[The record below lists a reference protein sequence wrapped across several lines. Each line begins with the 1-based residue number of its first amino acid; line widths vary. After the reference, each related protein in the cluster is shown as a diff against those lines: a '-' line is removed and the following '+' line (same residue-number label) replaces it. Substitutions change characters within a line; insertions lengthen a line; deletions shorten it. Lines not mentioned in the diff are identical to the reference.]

1 MTTALVPS
9 SQRPVPLEHRKD
21 LRAERIDYRGVG
33 SWVVKDPVGLRYNR
47 LEPEQYAVLQL
58 LDGERSL
65 EEIRDE
71 LQVQFPTD
79 QFRLTDVQRLVTELH
94 TKGLLQGK
102 RWGQGEELLKKH
114 RAEARKKLLSQ
125 VRNLLYVRLPGW
137 DPEPVLAR
145 MYPFASWMFHPAT
158 LVFSVTLLLSS
169 WILLAV
175 RFDQFRAMLPEFQQ
189 FFGWPNLIYL
199 WATLG
204 LAKIIHEFAHGLS
217 CKHYGGECHEMGVM
231 LLVFSPCMYC
241 DVSDSWMLKNKWQ
254 RIAIGGAGM
263 VVEMVISA
271 IAIFA
276 WWNTRPGLLNYLCLN
291 LFFVT
296 TATTVIFNANPLMR
310 FDGYFMLSDWL
321 EIPNLRPKA
330 DKLLREKFAWY
341 CLGIEMPPDRTMP
354 ETGRGWFVAYAVAAA
369 VYRWII
375 LFGILLFLY
384 TVLKP
389 YGLQSI
395 GITLAVVSIGGIVF
409 NMLKTVYDLI
419 SAPRSEPMS
428 VRKITATLVIL
439 LALVGGALAVPLPL
453 HVESAFL
460 IEPKDVRHIY
470 TSTPGRLTK
479 LDVQPGQQVAEDQ
492 LLALLQNEDKE
503 DAYRELLVN
512 QSVQETEIALYRAL
526 DDAAQEQLAIERLQS
541 IREQLADFERQLQQL
556 TIEAPVTGTVVAPP
570 RVPEPA
576 LDVANLSLKKWHGTP
591 LDPENFGCFL
601 EHRTHLLS
609 VAPSDQLEAIL
620 VVDQANRNDVAVG
633 QEVELKFDHLADKT
647 YTATIEEISDRHL
660 EFAPPA
666 LSNKMGGELAT
677 VTDSD
682 GRERLTSIAYQ
693 ATVTLPSDTHLLKPG
708 MRGRA
713 RFVVDRRSAAEWI
726 WRYLRRTFHFRL

>member
-58 LDGERSL
+58 LDGQRSL
-65 EEIRDE
+65 EEIRDA
-71 LQVQFPTD
+71 LQAEFPTD

-94 TKGLLQGK
+94 SKGLLNGR

-114 RAEARKKLLSQ
+114 RAEKSKKRKSQ
-125 VRNLLYVRLPGW
+125 FRNLLYIRLPGW
-137 DPEPVLAR
+137 DPEAVLDR
-145 MYPFASWMFHPAT
+145 LYPLVRWMFHPAT
-158 LVFSVTLLLSS
+158 LVISGLFLVSS
-169 WILLAV
+169 WILVAV
-175 RFDQFRAMLPEFQQ
+175 QFDQFRAMLPQFEQ

-204 LAKIIHEFAHGLS
+204 IAKIIHEFGHGLT

-254 RIAIGGAGM
+254 RMAIGSAGM
-263 VVEMVISA
+263 AIEMVISA

-276 WWNTRPGLLNYLCLN
+276 WWNTRPGLLNHLCLN

-296 TATTVIFNANPLMR
+296 MATTVIFNANPLMR
-310 FDGYFMLSDWL
+310 FDGYFILSDWL

-330 DKLLREKFAWY
+330 DKMLREKFAWY
-341 CLGIEMPPDRTMP
+341 CLGIETPPDSHMP
-354 ETGRGWFVAYAVAAA
+354 ETGRVWFVLFAIAAA

-389 YGLQSI
+389 YGLQSL
-395 GITLAVVSIGGIVF
+395 GVTLAVVSIGGVIF
-409 NMLKTVYDLI
+409 NLLNNVYQLI

-428 VRKITATLVIL
+428 VRKVTATLLIL

-460 IEPKDVRHIY
+460 IEPQDVRHIY
-470 TSTPGRLTK
+470 TSTPGMLK
-479 LDVQPGQQVAEDQ
+479 SLDVEPGQRVEQHQVVAG
-492 LLALLQNEDKE
+492 LRNEDKE
-503 DAYRELLVN
+503 DAYQELLVK
-512 QSVQETEIALYRAL
+512 QSVQETEIKLYRAL
-526 DDAAQEQLAIERLQS
+526 DDAASEQLAVEKLQS
-541 IREQLADFERQLQQL
+541 IQEQIRDFEQQLAQL
-556 TIEAPVTGTVVAPP
+556 TIAAPIAGTVVAPP
-570 RVPEPA
+570 RIAEPT
-576 LDVANLSLKKWHGTP
+576 LDVADTGLKRWHGTP

-609 VAPSDQLEAIL
+609 IAPTERLEAIL

-633 QEVELKFDHLADKT
+633 QEVELKFGHLADRT
-647 YTATIEEISDRHL
+647 YTGTIEDISDRHL

-666 LSNKMGGELAT
+666 LSNKMGGELST
-677 VTDSD
+677 VTDSE

-693 ATVTLPSDTHLLKPG
+693 ATVMLPSDTHLLRPG

-713 RFVVDRRSAAEWI
+713 RFVVDRRSAAQWI